1 MKKKLNFQ
9 INDNTLIVIIIFI
22 IFFAVMLQKTGF
34 EQQSEAEKI
43 TAMILDEHDISFAN
57 DGIIDENKLREIQ
70 NMDYDDFKNSLKVNK
85 DFCVYIEDENGNL
98 ILAKGSSR
106 FNEDGI
112 YCSE

>member
-1 MKKKLNFQ
+1 MKKPNFK
-9 INDNTLIVIIIFI
+9 ISDEALIISIVLV
-22 IFFAVMLQKTGF
+22 IFFAVIFSKTG
-34 EQQSEAEKI
+34 SGTGAAEKI
-43 TAMILDEHDISFAN
+43 TAMILDDHDISFAN

-85 DFCVYIEDENGNL
+85 DFCVYIEDGEGNL